1 MRQVADPL
9 PDPDRDAVERYLA
22 GEGESVFLELYD
34 RHTPALF
41 QFALRIVGG
50 STADAEDAVQEAW
63 LRASERLE
71 EFRWDSSLRT
81 WLTSFTLNCA
91 REVLRRRPR
100 RRRDGKAAAVRASSP
115 PTILAAV
122 DLERALAR
130 LPDDF
135 RIALVLHDV
144 EGFTHAEIGRLLGIE
159 EGTSRS
165 RVHRARR
172 ALRPL
177 LRP

>member
-1 MRQVADPL
+1 MADPP

-22 GEGESVFLELYD
+22 GEGEPAFLELYD

-41 QFALRIVGG
+41 QFALRVVGG

-63 LRASERLE
+63 LRASRRLE
-71 EFRWDSSLRT
+71 EFRWDSTLRT
-81 WLTSFTLNCA
+81 WLMGFTLNCA
-91 REVLRRRPR
+91 REVLRRRQR
-100 RRRDGKAAAVRASSP
+100 RRRDGKAAAAGAASP
-115 PTILAAV
+115 PTTLAVV

-130 LPDDF
+130 LPEDF
-135 RIALVLHDV
+135 RIAVILHDV

-165 RVHRARR
+165 RLHRARR